1 MRNTI
6 FSKIQDAKSKKQLID
21 VLANLPNAT
30 QFEFNTV
37 AIPEISESQQPS
49 GSSRVVS
56 RSEKQHVKIILI
68 ARTKRASLPINGTRI
83 EIHMLPSDCSAQ
95 EKKVP

>member
-6 FSKIQDAKSKKQLID
+6 FSKIQDAKSKKQLLD

-37 AIPEISESQQPS
+37 AIPEISEKPT
-49 GSSRVVS
+49 
-56 RSEKQHVKIILI
+56 
-68 ARTKRASLPINGTRI
+68 TKW
-83 EIHMLPSDCSAQ
+83 
-95 EKKVP
+95 K

>member
-30 QFEFNTV
+30 QFEFDTV
-37 AIPEISESQQPS
+37 AIPEISE
-49 GSSRVVS
+49 
-56 RSEKQHVKIILI
+56 KQRVKIILI